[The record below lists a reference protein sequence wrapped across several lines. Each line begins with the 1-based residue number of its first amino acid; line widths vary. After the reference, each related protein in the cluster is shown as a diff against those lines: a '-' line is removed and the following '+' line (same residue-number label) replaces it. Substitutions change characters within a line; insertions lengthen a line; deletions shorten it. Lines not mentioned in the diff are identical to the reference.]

1 MVNAARDV
9 ATGEASER
17 VRNAACC
24 MLNDCACSSSPPLPH
39 SPAAAANYVVCD
51 FYGI

>member
-24 MLNDCACSSSPPLPH
+24 MLNDCACSSSSLPPPYP
-39 SPAAAANYVVCD
+39 PAAENYVVCD